1 MKEQGTVTWIEQRV
15 AELEANLAASKTG
28 MQSLFIAGTGPDPQ
42 VSARVEMWKKELEG
56 LKSLRDIGGDSKGA

>member
-15 AELEANLAASKTG
+15 AELEGNLAASKTE
-28 MQSLFIAGTGPDPQ
+28 MQSLFIAGVGPDSL
-42 VSARVEMWKKELEG
+42 VSARVEIWKKELEG